1 MSSVIEVN
9 GLRKTY
15 GEVVAVDDVSFEV
28 LQGEI
33 FGMVGPN
40 GAGKTTTI
48 ECVEGLRQPDGGH
61 IRLLGEDPSTAHTA
75 ISERIGIQL
84 QESAIPARLRVGEA
98 MSLFGSFY
106 TRQADARDL
115 LEHLGLADKWSTSFS
130 KLSGGQKQR
139 LFIALA
145 LINQPEVI
153 FFDELTT
160 GLDPQAR
167 RAMWDLVRQIQDQ
180 GRTVFLT
187 THFMEEA
194 ERLCDRVAIIDHGKI
209 VALDTPEELIRS
221 LGVEKRIIFILP
233 DGPGD
238 LPLNDLPQVDRIE
251 RSGERVVVYGHGERF
266 ASTVVTALEHAG
278 IGFQDL
284 RTEQPTLEDV
294 FLALTGREM
303 RE

>member
-48 ECVEGLRQPDGGH
+48 ECVEGLRQPDSGH
-61 IRLLGEDPSTAHTA
+61 IRLFGEDPSTSHTA

-106 TRQADARDL
+106 TRQADARDI
-115 LEHLGLADKWSTSFS
+115 LEHLGLVDQWSTSFS

-167 RAMWDLVRQIQDQ
+167 RAMWDLVRQIQGQ

-194 ERLCDRVAIIDHGKI
+194 ERLCDRVAIIDRGQI
-209 VALDTPEELIRS
+209 VALDTPEELIRA

-233 DGPGD
+233 NGPSE

-284 RTEQPTLEDV
+284 RTEQPNLEDV

>member
-1 MSSVIEVN
+1 M
-9 GLRKTY
+9 R
-15 GEVVAVDDVSFEV
+15 
-28 LQGEI
+28 
-33 FGMVGPN
+33 
-40 GAGKTTTI
+40 
-48 ECVEGLRQPDGGH
+48 
-61 IRLLGEDPSTAHTA
+61 
-75 ISERIGIQL
+75 
-84 QESAIPARLRVGEA
+84 
-98 MSLFGSFY
+98 
-106 TRQADARDL
+106 
-115 LEHLGLADKWSTSFS
+115 
-130 KLSGGQKQR
+130 
-139 LFIALA
+139 
-145 LINQPEVI
+145 
-153 FFDELTT
+153 
-160 GLDPQAR
+160 
-167 RAMWDLVRQIQDQ
+167 DLVRQIQDQ

-194 ERLCDRVAIIDHGKI
+194 ERLCDRVAIIDRGQI

-233 DGPGD
+233 DGPSE